1 MQSTSPVPDVQYHVD
16 SAQMVPILRD
26 WEVARS
32 LVISKSSNQNPFTY
46 DDKEGAVSS
55 FSQRRG
61 DF

>member
-16 SAQMVPILRD
+16 SVQMVLILRG

-46 DDKEGAVSS
+46 DDKGGLHFPKAEGL
-55 FSQRRG
+55 FS
-61 DF
+61 